1 MKDINRFNIGAF
13 LKKHNAIMAYMYDHY
28 GFKRG
33 VIIATPG
40 DKVNKQPHIG
50 FAFFDEVIPRPILPD
65 GRAYVESYVG
75 DILDIPL
82 YNDTFKRHG
91 LDVLDS
97 EVRRLPWVVIDN
109 IRQPL
114 FGELRLS
121 EEDYLR
127 DTILLAYER
136 RNANY
141 QNHYL
146 TSDITDRQYLSN
158 MDGTESFKFCDCH
171 IEFEVKKPFYV
182 ADEEETEDSE
192 RVPAF
197 DSYRDPK
204 SIVIFRQKIKSFEYR
219 ALRYYGYVQS
229 DSTL

>member
-13 LKKHNAIMAYMYDHY
+13 LKKHHAIMSYIYDHY

-33 VIIATPG
+33 VILATPG
-40 DKVNKQPHIG
+40 NKENKQPHIG
-50 FAFFDEVIPRPILPD
+50 YAFFDEEIPRPILPD

-97 EVRRLPWVVIDN
+97 EVRRLPWTIIEN
-109 IRQPL
+109 IRRPL

-127 DTILLAYER
+127 DTILLAFSR
-136 RNANY
+136 CNNNFRNY
-141 QNHYL
+141 YL
-146 TSDITDRQYLSN
+146 TPNTEDRQYFSN
-158 MDGTESFKFCDCH
+158 LEGTESKNFEDCH
-171 IEFEVKKPFYV
+171 IEFEVKMPFYV
-182 ADEEETEDSE
+182 GEKEDSE
-192 RVPAF
+192 ERVPPT

-204 SIVIFRQKIKSFEYR
+204 SIVKIRQKIKSFEYR
-219 ALRYYGYVQS
+219 ALRYYKY
-229 DSTL
+229 L